1 MVPAA
6 TTLSTLSPAFSAL
19 DCMELSNCHATHR
32 FTITPATYCPQ
43 HRRSWTLLDHALHWH
58 LQDLLIFAFF
68 SKIYYLFLW
77 VGFFSFFHFLAL
89 VGHVYIVSA
98 MSDQTEAPVRV
109 QLCVYSDDTR
119 TVPVSVSPCLLV

>member
-43 HRRSWTLLDHALHWH
+43 HRRFWTLVDHLRFQDFLVVACSNKKSFSEVLSIFLLVYYWH
-58 LQDLLIFAFF
+58 FF
-68 SKIYYLFLW
+68 QL
-77 VGFFSFFHFLAL
+77 
-89 VGHVYIVSA
+89 
-98 MSDQTEAPVRV
+98 TEVPLRV
-109 QLCVYSDDTR
+109 QLYVDMYPDDTR
-119 TVPVSVSPCLLV
+119 TVFMSPVSMFTGVGMLVLRAEV